1 MAAIACECRNLPLVL
16 SLTTR
21 PVNDPL
27 QTPWRSELQDTPVL
41 VLDLAPLAEAEAH
54 ELARELDAD
63 ADYQGRANRIALIRV
78 TQVVHRKPSVPNE
91 RESDHDAVV
100 TADMTRNLHT
110 MEHST
115 EPLTDQSAGQ
125 PPSGEKDRPLPTVSG
140 LVEP

>member
-1 MAAIACECRNLPLVL
+1 MARAPSFHNEQHERSAEIRLDERIDNKRVPCQRPDTRDHQHCLPG
-16 SLTTR
+16 
-21 PVNDPL
+21 
-27 QTPWRSELQDTPVL
+27 
-41 VLDLAPLAEAEAH
+41 
-54 ELARELDAD
+54 ELDAD

-91 RESDHDAVV
+91 HESDHDAVV